1 MNEKMPIREQGNE
14 YDVLIIGGATSG
26 SYFAKLL
33 AEQGKRVLI
42 LEKSS
47 RDKVG
52 TKYDIFHIPKKDFAE
67 FGVPLP
73 KKGDASWGFE
83 FDTGHSLSA
92 KGTHPKTTKM
102 PVVGL
107 HMHEYV
113 VDLIDW
119 ACSFGA
125 EIIYNAE
132 FKSPI
137 YEGDSVCGAR
147 CLIDG
152 EIREIRARLVADC
165 SGIPSVVRRSLRP
178 ESCIEGFPIGGED
191 MFYVILRYVT
201 YPDPKD
207 YISENRGWLYYKT
220 WEAPQ
225 PDPHGSIL
233 GIGANFSFEYAEKV
247 WREFES
253 KIELPKYE
261 LDHIERGFTPFRRP
275 PYSFVDSGVII
286 MGDAACLTKPFNGEG
301 VTSSW
306 VQTRIAAKVVN
317 RLLDKGEPMS
327 RERLWPINVDYIR
340 EQGAKFASSLATV
353 TGAIATN
360 EAENNFFYEKDII
373 FSKKSFENMNDRSE
387 MYFSTGDI
395 IVMAFKMLGGLITG
409 RLRPKTIKA
418 LLDSMSNGGKIKEQ
432 YLSFPESPEG
442 FEAWREKTDALWK
455 EIGTIA
461 DAVPESERC

>member
-1 MNEKMPIREQGNE
+1 MTDRMPITELENE
-14 YDVLIIGGATSG
+14 YDVLIVGGATAG

-33 AEQGKRVLI
+33 SEQGKRVLI
-42 LEKSS
+42 VEKCS
-47 RDKVG
+47 RENVG
-52 TKYDIFHIPKKDFAE
+52 RKYDIFHIPKKDFE
-67 FGVPLP
+67 TFDVPLP
-73 KKGDASWGFE
+73 KKGNPSWGFE
-83 FDTGHSLSA
+83 FDTIHSLSA
-92 KGTHPKTTKM
+92 EGTHPKTTKM

-113 VDLIDW
+113 AELIDW
-119 ACSFGA
+119 ACSYGA
-125 EIIYNAE
+125 SIVYNAE
-132 FKSPI
+132 FKKPI
-137 YEGDSVCGAR
+137 YDGDKVCGAE
-147 CLIDG
+147 CVING
-152 EIREIRARLVADC
+152 ETREIKAKLVADC
-165 SGIPSVVRRSLRP
+165 SGIPSVVRRSLK
-178 ESCIEGFPIGGED
+178 EGSVIERFPITGED

-207 YISENRGWLYYKT
+207 YITENRGWLYYKT

-225 PDPHGSIL
+225 PNTQGSIL
-233 GIGANFSFEYAEKV
+233 GIGANFSFEYAEKM
-247 WREFES
+247 WREFEG
-253 KIELPKYE
+253 KIELPKYNI
-261 LDHIERGFTPFRRP
+261 DHIERGFTPFRRP

-301 VTSSW
+301 VSSSW
-306 VQTRIAAKVVN
+306 VQTKIAADVINK
-317 RLLDKGEPMS
+317 LLEKGEPLT
-327 RERLWPINVDYIR
+327 RDNLWQINLRYIK

-373 FSKKSFENMNDRSE
+373 FSKKSFEYMNDRSE

-395 IVMAFKMLGGLITG
+395 IVMAFKMLWGLLTS
-409 RLRPKTIKA
+409 RLRFKTIKA
-418 LLDSMSNGGKIKEQ
+418 LLDAMSNGGKIKEQ
-432 YLSFPESPEG
+432 YLSFPENPAE